1 MKLIGKI
8 SICRDYTSN
17 DQVSL
22 LLEGESNIKH
32 GRQQQKDNREKQE
45 NKGTREIL
53 ILSNQGKA
61 AVPELAM
68 IHKRG

>member
-1 MKLIGKI
+1 MKENQ
-8 SICRDYTSN
+8 TSN
-17 DQVSL
+17 TDVS
-22 LLEGESNIKH
+22 SKKTIM
-32 GRQQQKDNREKQE
+32 

-68 IHKRG
+68 IHKGG